1 MINESCNFNFKI
13 FEDYK
18 CDRQLVMRFTDNNNK
33 IIIEEEKVSIGN
45 DSNNK
50 NNN

>member
-18 CDRQLVMRFTDNNNK
+18 CDGQLVMRFTDNNK

-45 DSNNK
+45 DRNNK
-50 NNN
+50 NSN